1 MYWGSIHM
9 TLDMLI
15 VYKPRSGGNKKSCRM
30 EQDSHLLVHID
41 YVDIPESK
49 CSKQNNIKV

>member
-1 MYWGSIHM
+1 M

-30 EQDSHLLVHID
+30 EQDNHLLVHID